1 MSGNDETRDDG
12 TRDDGTRDDGQPAP
26 SGPAP
31 IIDLGGGAVPVRPV
45 KPLGPRRLA
54 RLQREL
60 AERSREL
67 EQTGGGPADPELLEK
82 QRRFAELAA
91 QAEQANAPSA
101 GGAGVPAHV
110 SAQPPVAQPAPVE
123 PAPAEPTPGEPTT
136 PGETEQITV
145 VFPGADGPAGAD
157 GHVGHDPVH
166 VDPSL
171 FSNRLAPEELAALTH
186 IEILAPAE
194 HHGSHAAVPEDPGDT
209 TAPQSAPPAAP
220 SENAPSATALP
231 EPVGAWPEAEEEP
244 EPPAAPVPATAAG
257 GLELL
262 EPREY
267 RRGAGGRWLG
277 LLLLVLLAALAVVL
291 VLFVL

>member
-1 MSGNDETRDDG
+1 MSGNDDIRDDG
-12 TRDDGTRDDGQPAP
+12 TRAAGPPAP

-31 IIDLGGGAVPVRPV
+31 IIDLGGDAVPVRPV

-60 AERSREL
+60 AERAREL
-67 EQTGGGPADPELLEK
+67 EQTGEGPADPQLLER

-91 QAEQANAPSA
+91 QAEQANADS
-101 GGAGVPAHV
+101 AGVPAPE
-110 SAQPPVAQPAPVE
+110 AAPPPAAPPAPVGATPAE
-123 PAPAEPTPGEPTT
+123 PAPGEPATPGES
-136 PGETEQITV
+136 EQITV

-166 VDPSL
+166 VDPAL
-171 FSNRLAPEELAALTH
+171 FGNRLAPEELAALTH

-194 HHGSHAAVPEDPGDT
+194 HHGSHAAAPEEPGAT
-209 TAPQSAPPAAP
+209 AAPQPAPHPAPPPAP
-220 SENAPSATALP
+220 PGTALP
-231 EPVGAWPEAEEEP
+231 AAVPPEQAVPPEPAWAEEEP
-244 EPPAAPVPATAAG
+244 EPPAAPVPATEAG
-257 GLELL
+257 GLDLL

-267 RRGAGGRWLG
+267 RRGAGGRWLV
-277 LLLLVLLAALAVVL
+277 LLLVLLAALAVVL